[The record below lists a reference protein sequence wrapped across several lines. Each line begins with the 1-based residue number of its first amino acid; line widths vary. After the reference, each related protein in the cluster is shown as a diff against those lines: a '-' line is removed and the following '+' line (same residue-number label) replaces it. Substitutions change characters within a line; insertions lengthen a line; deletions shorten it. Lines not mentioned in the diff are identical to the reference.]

1 MLMIMSDLKGKIWM
15 DGNLVEWSDARIHVL
30 THTLHYGTGVFE
42 GVRAYETSKGPAIFR
57 LEDHT
62 KRLFKSAELI
72 GMKIP
77 FQASVLNDAQSEV
90 VALNE
95 LNNAYIRPMCFYG
108 SEGMGL
114 RADNLKVHAIVAAW
128 DWGSYLGDDKIL
140 NGIKVKVTDFP
151 KRCDKSMIHKAKA
164 TGNYLY
170 SMLALKDALN
180 SGFDE
185 ALILDIDNNVN
196 EGSGENFFMIID
208 NTFYTPKDGT
218 VLNGI
223 TRQTIMEIASDL
235 NYKVEEKDISV
246 EDVKFCD
253 EAFFTGTAAEVTP
266 IIQVDDKKI
275 NNGKPGKITKQIQTI
290 YFDLIRGKIER
301 YNNWLTYIKNV

>member
-1 MLMIMSDLKGKIWM
+1 MIMSDLKGKIWM
-15 DGNLVEWSDARIHVL
+15 DGKLVEWSDAKIHVL

-42 GVRAYETSKGPAIFR
+42 GVRAYETSDGPAIFR

-62 KRLFKSAELI
+62 NRLFESAKLI

-77 FQASVLNDAQSEV
+77 YDAKELNDAQCQV
-90 VALNE
+90 VKINNLK
-95 LNNAYIRPMCFYG
+95 NAYIRPMCFYG

-114 RADNLKVHAIVAAW
+114 RADNLKVHAIIAAW
-128 DWGSYLGDDKIL
+128 DWGSYLGDDKLL

-151 KRCDKSMIHKAKA
+151 KRCEKSMLHKAKA
-164 TGNYLY
+164 SGNYLY

-185 ALILDIDNNVN
+185 ALILDIDDNVN
-196 EGSGENFFMIID
+196 EGSGENFFMITN
-208 NTFYTPKDGT
+208 NTIHTPKDAT

-223 TRQTIMEIASDL
+223 TRQTVMKIARDL
-235 NYKVEEKDISV
+235 NYRVEETNISV
-246 EDVKFCD
+246 DDVKSSD

-266 IIQVDDKKI
+266 IIQVDNVKI
-275 NNGKPGKITKQIQTI
+275 NNGKPGEITKKIQKI
-290 YFDLIRGKIER
+290 YFDLIRGKIDE
-301 YNNWLTYIKNV
+301 YSSWLTLV

>member
-1 MLMIMSDLKGKIWM
+1 M
-15 DGNLVEWSDARIHVL
+15 DGELVEWSDAKIHVL

-42 GVRAYETSKGPAIFR
+42 GVRAYETSNGPAIFR

-62 KRLFKSAELI
+62 NRLFESAKLI

-77 FQASVLNDAQSEV
+77 YNAKELNDAQTQV
-90 VALNE
+90 VKINDLK
-95 LNNAYIRPMCFYG
+95 NAYIRPMCFYG

-114 RADNLKVHAIVAAW
+114 RADNLKVHTIIAAW

-151 KRCDKSMIHKAKA
+151 KRSEKSMLHKAKA
-164 TGNYLY
+164 SGNYLY

-185 ALILDIDNNVN
+185 ALILDIDDNVN
-196 EGSGENFFMIID
+196 EGSGENFFMIAN
-208 NTFYTPKDGT
+208 NTIHTPKDDT

-223 TRQTIMEIASDL
+223 TRQTVMKVASDL
-235 NYKVEEKDISV
+235 DYSVVESDISV
-246 EDVKFCD
+246 EDVKSSD

-266 IIQVDDKKI
+266 IIQVDNVKI
-275 NNGKPGKITKQIQTI
+275 NDGKPGQVTKQIQNI
-290 YFDLIRGKIER
+290 YFNLIRGKVEE
-301 YNNWLTYIKNV
+301 YSNWLTLV

>member
-1 MLMIMSDLKGKIWM
+1 MSDLKGKIWM
-15 DGNLVEWSDARIHVL
+15 DGKLVDWSDAKIHVL

-42 GVRAYETSKGPAIFR
+42 GVRAYETSDGPAIFR

-62 KRLFKSAELI
+62 NRLFESARLI

-77 FQASVLNDAQSEV
+77 YDKKELNDAQSKV
-90 VALNE
+90 VKINNLK
-95 LNNAYIRPMCFYG
+95 NAYIRPMCFYG

-114 RADNLKVHAIVAAW
+114 RADNLKVHAIIAAW

-151 KRCDKSMIHKAKA
+151 KRCEKSMLHKAKA
-164 TGNYLY
+164 SGNYLY

-185 ALILDIDNNVN
+185 ALILDIDDNVN
-196 EGSGENFFMIID
+196 EGSGENFFMVTN
-208 NTFYTPKDGT
+208 NTIHTPKDAT

-223 TRQTIMEIASDL
+223 TRQTVMKIARDL
-235 NYKVEEKDISV
+235 NYNVEETNISV
-246 EDVKFCD
+246 DDVKSSN

-266 IIQVDDKKI
+266 IIQVDNVKI
-275 NNGKPGKITKQIQTI
+275 NDGKPGEITKKIQKI
-290 YFDLIRGKIER
+290 YFDTIRGKVDE
-301 YNNWLTYIKNV
+301 YDSWLTQV

>member
-1 MLMIMSDLKGKIWM
+1 MLMSDLKGKIWM
-15 DGNLVEWSDARIHVL
+15 DGKLVEWSDAKIHVL

-42 GVRAYETSKGPAIFR
+42 GVRAYETSDGPAIFR

-62 KRLFKSAELI
+62 NRLFESAKLI

-77 FQASVLNDAQSEV
+77 YDAEELNDAQSEV
-90 VALNE
+90 VKINNLK
-95 LNNAYIRPMCFYG
+95 NAYIRPMCFYG

-114 RADNLKVHAIVAAW
+114 RADNLKVHAIIAAW

-151 KRCDKSMIHKAKA
+151 KRCEKSMLHKAKA
-164 TGNYLY
+164 SGNYLY

-185 ALILDIDNNVN
+185 ALILDVDDNVN
-196 EGSGENFFMIID
+196 EGSGENFFMIANSTIH
-208 NTFYTPKDGT
+208 TPKDAT

-223 TRQTIMEIASDL
+223 TRQTVMKIARDL
-235 NYKVEEKDISV
+235 NYNVEETNISV
-246 EDVKFCD
+246 DDVKSSD

-266 IIQVDDKKI
+266 IIQVDNVKI
-275 NNGKPGKITKQIQTI
+275 NDGKPGEITKKIQKI
-290 YFDLIRGKIER
+290 YFDTIRGKVDE
-301 YNNWLTYIKNV
+301 YDSWLTQV

>member
-1 MLMIMSDLKGKIWM
+1 M
-15 DGNLVEWSDARIHVL
+15 DGKLVEWSDAKIHVL

-42 GVRAYETSKGPAIFR
+42 GVRAYETSDGPAIFR

-62 KRLFKSAELI
+62 NRLFESARLI

-77 FQASVLNDAQSEV
+77 YDKKELNDAQSKV
-90 VALNE
+90 VKINNLK
-95 LNNAYIRPMCFYG
+95 NAYIRPMCFYG

-114 RADNLKVHAIVAAW
+114 RADNLKVHAIIAAW

-151 KRCDKSMIHKAKA
+151 KRCEKSMLHKAKA
-164 TGNYLY
+164 SGNYLY

-185 ALILDIDNNVN
+185 ALILDIDDNVN
-196 EGSGENFFMIID
+196 EGSGENFFMIAN
-208 NTFYTPKDGT
+208 NTIHTPKDAT

-223 TRQTIMEIASDL
+223 TRQTVMKIARDL
-235 NYKVEEKDISV
+235 NYNVEETNISV
-246 EDVKFCD
+246 DDVKSSN

-266 IIQVDDKKI
+266 IVQVDNVKI
-275 NNGKPGKITKQIQTI
+275 NNGKPGEITKKIQKI
-290 YFDLIRGKIER
+290 YFDTIRGKVDE
-301 YNNWLTYIKNV
+301 YDSWLTQV

>member
-1 MLMIMSDLKGKIWM
+1 MKMSDLKGKIWM
-15 DGNLVEWSDARIHVL
+15 DGKLVEWSDAKVHVL

-42 GVRAYETSKGPAIFR
+42 GVRAYETSGGPAIFR

-62 KRLFKSAELI
+62 NRLFESARLI

-77 FQASVLNDAQSEV
+77 YNAEELNDAQSKV
-90 VALNE
+90 VKINNLK
-95 LNNAYIRPMCFYG
+95 NAYIRPMCFYG

-114 RADNLKVHAIVAAW
+114 RADNLKVHAIIAAW

-151 KRCDKSMIHKAKA
+151 KRCEKSMLHKAKA
-164 TGNYLY
+164 SGNYLY

-185 ALILDIDNNVN
+185 ALILDVDDNVN
-196 EGSGENFFMIID
+196 EGSGENFFMIAN
-208 NTFYTPKDGT
+208 NTIHTPKDAT

-223 TRQTIMEIASDL
+223 TRQTVMKIARDL
-235 NYKVEEKDISV
+235 NYNVEETNISV
-246 EDVKFCD
+246 DDVKSSD

-266 IIQVDDKKI
+266 IIQVDNVKI
-275 NNGKPGKITKQIQTI
+275 NDGKPGEITKKIQKI
-290 YFDLIRGKIER
+290 YFDTIRGKVDE
-301 YNNWLTYIKNV
+301 YDSWLTQV

>member
-1 MLMIMSDLKGKIWM
+1 MSDLKGKIWM
-15 DGNLVEWSDARIHVL
+15 DGKLVEWSDAKIHVL

-42 GVRAYETSKGPAIFR
+42 GVRAYETSDGPAIFR

-62 KRLFKSAELI
+62 NRLFESAKLI

-77 FQASVLNDAQSEV
+77 YDKKELNDAQSKV
-90 VALNE
+90 VKINNLK
-95 LNNAYIRPMCFYG
+95 NAYIRPMCFYG

-114 RADNLKVHAIVAAW
+114 RADNLKVHAIIAAW

-151 KRCDKSMIHKAKA
+151 KRCEKSMLHKAKA
-164 TGNYLY
+164 SGNYLY

-185 ALILDIDNNVN
+185 ALILDVDDNVN
-196 EGSGENFFMIID
+196 EGSGENFFMIAN
-208 NTFYTPKDGT
+208 NTIHTPKDAT

-223 TRQTIMEIASDL
+223 TRQTVMKIARDL
-235 NYKVEEKDISV
+235 NYNVEETNISV
-246 EDVKFCD
+246 DDVKSSN

-266 IIQVDDKKI
+266 IVQVDNVKI
-275 NNGKPGKITKQIQTI
+275 NNGKPGEITKKIQKI
-290 YFDLIRGKIER
+290 YFDTIRGKVDE
-301 YNNWLTYIKNV
+301 YDSWLTQV

>member
-1 MLMIMSDLKGKIWM
+1 MIMSDLKGKIWM
-15 DGNLVEWSDARIHVL
+15 DGKLVEWSDAKIHVL

-42 GVRAYETSKGPAIFR
+42 GVRAYETAVGPAIFR

-62 KRLFKSAELI
+62 NRLFESAKLI

-77 FQASVLNDAQSEV
+77 YDKKELNDAQSKV
-90 VALNE
+90 VKINNLK
-95 LNNAYIRPMCFYG
+95 NAYIRPMCFYG

-114 RADNLKVHAIVAAW
+114 RADNLKVHAIIAAW

-151 KRCDKSMIHKAKA
+151 KRCEKSMLHKAKA
-164 TGNYLY
+164 SGNYLY

-185 ALILDIDNNVN
+185 ALILDVDDNVN
-196 EGSGENFFMIID
+196 EGSGENFFMIAN
-208 NTFYTPKDGT
+208 NTIHTPKDAT

-223 TRQTIMEIASDL
+223 TRQTVMKIARDL
-235 NYKVEEKDISV
+235 NYNVEETNISV
-246 EDVKFCD
+246 DDVKSSN

-266 IIQVDDKKI
+266 IIQVDNVKI
-275 NNGKPGKITKQIQTI
+275 NDGKPGEITKKIQKI
-290 YFDLIRGKIER
+290 YFDTIRGKVDE
-301 YNNWLTYIKNV
+301 YDSWLTQV

>member
-1 MLMIMSDLKGKIWM
+1 
-15 DGNLVEWSDARIHVL
+15 
-30 THTLHYGTGVFE
+30 
-42 GVRAYETSKGPAIFR
+42 
-57 LEDHT
+57 
-62 KRLFKSAELI
+62 
-72 GMKIP
+72 
-77 FQASVLNDAQSEV
+77 
-90 VALNE
+90 
-95 LNNAYIRPMCFYG
+95 MCFYG

-208 NTFYTPKDGT
+208 NTFYTPRDRT

-246 EDVKFCD
+246 EDVKSCD

-290 YFDLIRGKIER
+290 YFDLIRGKIEK
-301 YNNWLTYIKNV
+301 YNNWLTHVKNV

>member
-1 MLMIMSDLKGKIWM
+1 M

-62 KRLFKSAELI
+62 NRLFESAELI

-77 FQASVLNDAQSEV
+77 FHASVLNDAQSEV

-246 EDVKFCD
+246 EDVKSCD

>member
-1 MLMIMSDLKGKIWM
+1 MKMSDLKGKIWM
-15 DGNLVEWSDARIHVL
+15 DGKLVEWSDAKVHVL

-42 GVRAYETSKGPAIFR
+42 GVRAYETSGGPAIFR

-62 KRLFKSAELI
+62 NRLFESARLI

-77 FQASVLNDAQSEV
+77 YNSKELNDAQSKV
-90 VALNE
+90 VKINNLK
-95 LNNAYIRPMCFYG
+95 NAYIRPMCFYG

-114 RADNLKVHAIVAAW
+114 RADNLKVHAIIAAW

-151 KRCDKSMIHKAKA
+151 KRCEKSMLHKAKA
-164 TGNYLY
+164 SGNYLY

-185 ALILDIDNNVN
+185 ALILDVDDNVN
-196 EGSGENFFMIID
+196 EGSGENFFMIAN
-208 NTFYTPKDGT
+208 NTIHTPKDAT

-223 TRQTIMEIASDL
+223 TRQTVMKIARDL
-235 NYKVEEKDISV
+235 NYNVEETNISV
-246 EDVKFCD
+246 ADVKSSD

-266 IIQVDDKKI
+266 IVQVDNVKI
-275 NNGKPGKITKQIQTI
+275 NDGKPGEITKKIQKI
-290 YFDLIRGKIER
+290 YFDTIRGNVDE
-301 YNNWLTYIKNV
+301 YDSWLTQV

>member
-1 MLMIMSDLKGKIWM
+1 MIMSDLKGKIWM
-15 DGNLVEWSDARIHVL
+15 DGKLVEWSDAKIHVL

-42 GVRAYETSKGPAIFR
+42 GVRAYETSDGPAIFR

-62 KRLFKSAELI
+62 NRLFESAKLI
-72 GMKIP
+72 GMQIP
-77 FQASVLNDAQSEV
+77 YDAKELNDAQSQV
-90 VALNE
+90 VKINNLK
-95 LNNAYIRPMCFYG
+95 NAYIRPMCFYG

-151 KRCDKSMIHKAKA
+151 KRSEKSMLHKAKA
-164 TGNYLY
+164 SGNYLY

-180 SGFDE
+180 SGYDE
-185 ALILDIDNNVN
+185 ALILDIDDNVN
-196 EGSGENFFMIID
+196 EGSGENFFMIIN
-208 NTFYTPKDGT
+208 NTIHTPKDAT

-223 TRQTIMEIASDL
+223 TRQTVMKIARDL
-235 NYKVEEKDISV
+235 NYRVEETNISV
-246 EDVKFCD
+246 DDVKSSD

-266 IIQVDDKKI
+266 IIQVDNVKI
-275 NNGKPGKITKQIQTI
+275 NDGKPGEITKKIQKI
-290 YFDLIRGKIER
+290 YFDLIRGKVDE
-301 YNNWLTYIKNV
+301 YSSWLTQV

>member
-1 MLMIMSDLKGKIWM
+1 MIMSDLKGKIWM

-62 KRLFKSAELI
+62 NRLFESAELI

-208 NTFYTPKDGT
+208 NSFYTPKDGT

-246 EDVKFCD
+246 EDVKSCD

-290 YFDLIRGKIER
+290 YFDLIRGKIEK
-301 YNNWLTYIKNV
+301 YNNWLTHVKNV

>member
-1 MLMIMSDLKGKIWM
+1 MIMSDLKGKIWM
-15 DGNLVEWSDARIHVL
+15 DGKLVEWSDAKIHVL

-42 GVRAYETSKGPAIFR
+42 GVRAYETSDGPAIFR

-62 KRLFKSAELI
+62 NRLFESAKLI

-77 FQASVLNDAQSEV
+77 YDKKELNDAQSKV
-90 VALNE
+90 VKINNLK
-95 LNNAYIRPMCFYG
+95 NAYIRPMCFYG

-114 RADNLKVHAIVAAW
+114 RADNLKVHAIIAAW

-140 NGIKVKVTDFP
+140 NGIKVKVTNFP
-151 KRCDKSMIHKAKA
+151 KRCEKSMLHKAKA
-164 TGNYLY
+164 SGNYLY

-185 ALILDIDNNVN
+185 ALILDVDDNVN
-196 EGSGENFFMIID
+196 EGSGENFFMIAN
-208 NTFYTPKDGT
+208 NTIHTPKDAT

-223 TRQTIMEIASDL
+223 TRQTVMKIARDL
-235 NYKVEEKDISV
+235 NYNVEETNISV
-246 EDVKFCD
+246 DDVKSSN

-266 IIQVDDKKI
+266 IVQVDNVKI
-275 NNGKPGKITKQIQTI
+275 NNGKPGEITKKIQKI
-290 YFDLIRGKIER
+290 YFDTIRGKVDE
-301 YNNWLTYIKNV
+301 YDSWLTQV

>member
-1 MLMIMSDLKGKIWM
+1 MIMSDLKGKIWM
-15 DGNLVEWSDARIHVL
+15 DGKLVEWSDAKVHVL

-42 GVRAYETSKGPAIFR
+42 GVRAYETSGGPAIFR

-62 KRLFKSAELI
+62 NRLFESARLI

-77 FQASVLNDAQSEV
+77 YNSKELNDAQSKV
-90 VALNE
+90 VKINNLK
-95 LNNAYIRPMCFYG
+95 NAYIRPMCFYG

-114 RADNLKVHAIVAAW
+114 RADNLKVHAIIAAW

-151 KRCDKSMIHKAKA
+151 KRCEKSMLHKAKA
-164 TGNYLY
+164 SGNYLY

-185 ALILDIDNNVN
+185 ALILDVDDNVN
-196 EGSGENFFMIID
+196 EGSGENFFMIAN
-208 NTFYTPKDGT
+208 NTIHTPKDAT

-223 TRQTIMEIASDL
+223 TRQTVMKIARDL
-235 NYKVEEKDISV
+235 NYNVEETNISV
-246 EDVKFCD
+246 DDVKSSD

-266 IIQVDDKKI
+266 IIQVDNVKI
-275 NNGKPGKITKQIQTI
+275 NDGKPGEITKKIQKI
-290 YFDLIRGKIER
+290 YFDTIRGKVDE
-301 YNNWLTYIKNV
+301 YDSWLTQV

>member
-1 MLMIMSDLKGKIWM
+1 MIMSDLKGKIWM

-62 KRLFKSAELI
+62 NRLFESAELI

-180 SGFDE
+180 SGFYE
-185 ALILDIDNNVN
+185 ALILDIDNNVK

-246 EDVKFCD
+246 EDVKSCD

>member
-1 MLMIMSDLKGKIWM
+1 MIMSDLKGKIWM
-15 DGNLVEWSDARIHVL
+15 DGKLVEWSDAKIHVL

-42 GVRAYETSKGPAIFR
+42 GVRAYETSDGPAIFR

-62 KRLFKSAELI
+62 NRLFESARLI

-77 FQASVLNDAQSEV
+77 YNAEELNDAQSKV
-90 VALNE
+90 VKINNLK
-95 LNNAYIRPMCFYG
+95 NAYIRPMCFYG

-114 RADNLKVHAIVAAW
+114 RADNLKVHAIIAAW

-151 KRCDKSMIHKAKA
+151 KRCEKSMLHKAKA
-164 TGNYLY
+164 SGNYLY

-185 ALILDIDNNVN
+185 ALILDVDDNVN
-196 EGSGENFFMIID
+196 EGSGENFFMIAN
-208 NTFYTPKDGT
+208 NTIHTPKDAT

-223 TRQTIMEIASDL
+223 TRQTVMKIARDL
-235 NYKVEEKDISV
+235 NYNVEETNISV
-246 EDVKFCD
+246 DDVKSSS

-266 IIQVDDKKI
+266 IIQVDNVKI
-275 NNGKPGKITKQIQTI
+275 NDGKPGEITKKIQKI
-290 YFDLIRGKIER
+290 YFDTIRGKVDE
-301 YNNWLTYIKNV
+301 YDSWLTQV

>member
-1 MLMIMSDLKGKIWM
+1 MIMSDLKGKIWM
-15 DGNLVEWSDARIHVL
+15 DGNLVEWSDAKIHVL

-42 GVRAYETSKGPAIFR
+42 GVRAYETSDGPAIFR

-62 KRLFKSAELI
+62 NRLFESAKLI

-77 FQASVLNDAQSEV
+77 YDAKELNDAQSQV
-90 VALNE
+90 VKINNLK
-95 LNNAYIRPMCFYG
+95 NAYIRPMCFYG

-114 RADNLKVHAIVAAW
+114 RADNIKVHAIVAAW

-151 KRCDKSMIHKAKA
+151 KRSEKSMLHKAKA
-164 TGNYLY
+164 SGNYLY

-185 ALILDIDNNVN
+185 ALILDTDDNVN
-196 EGSGENFFMIID
+196 EGSGENFFMISNNIIH
-208 NTFYTPKDGT
+208 TPKDAT

-223 TRQTIMEIASDL
+223 TRQTVMKIARNL
-235 NYKVEEKDISV
+235 NYNVEETNISV
-246 EDVKFCD
+246 DDVKSSD

-266 IIQVDDKKI
+266 IIQVDNVKI
-275 NNGKPGKITKQIQTI
+275 NDGKPGEITKRIQKI
-290 YFDLIRGKIER
+290 YFDLIRGKVDE
-301 YNNWLTYIKNV
+301 YSSWLTQV

>member
-1 MLMIMSDLKGKIWM
+1 MIMSDLKGKIWM
-15 DGNLVEWSDARIHVL
+15 DGKLVEWSDAKIHVL

-42 GVRAYETSKGPAIFR
+42 GVRAYETSDGPAIFR

-62 KRLFKSAELI
+62 NRLFESAKLI

-77 FQASVLNDAQSEV
+77 YDAKELNDAQCQV
-90 VALNE
+90 VKINNLK
-95 LNNAYIRPMCFYG
+95 NAYIRPMCFYG

-151 KRCDKSMIHKAKA
+151 KRSEKSMLHKAKA
-164 TGNYLY
+164 SGNYLY

-185 ALILDIDNNVN
+185 ALILDTDDNVN
-196 EGSGENFFMIID
+196 EGSGENFFMITN
-208 NTFYTPKDGT
+208 NTILTPKDAT

-223 TRQTIMEIASDL
+223 TRKTVMKIARDL
-235 NYKVEEKDISV
+235 KYDVKEKNISV
-246 EDVKFCD
+246 DDVKSSD

-266 IIQVDDKKI
+266 IVQVDNVKI
-275 NNGKPGKITKQIQTI
+275 NNGKPGEITKKIQKI
-290 YFDLIRGKIER
+290 YFNLIRGKVDE
-301 YNNWLTYIKNV
+301 YSSWLTRV